1 MSKIDF
7 TWKIGGEAGFGI
19 ASAGLIF
26 AKTLNRLNYYVYGYL
41 EYPSLIR
48 GGHNVYEVHVSG
60 EPVYSQERQV
70 DLLVCLNTET
80 FNLHKNE
87 LKKDAIIIYDPL
99 KTQVEESANYK
110 LYAVEVSKI
119 VKELGGLPVM
129 ENNLFVGISLALL
142 QADKEAIFA
151 VVSDIFTDKGEAVIS
166 LNEKIIEAGYDFV
179 TAHPFSFSQKIEK
192 LGEKNSY
199 VMTGNEAISLG
210 AIAADCRLYASYP
223 MTPASSILHILAG
236 YSNTS
241 KMVVKHVG
249 DEIEAI
255 NLLVGASFS
264 GVRCMTG
271 TSGGGFAL
279 MNEGFGL
286 AGVTESAMVLV
297 ISQRPGPATGLPT
310 WTGQADLQ
318 FVIHAA
324 QDEFPRIVLA
334 PGDAEEAYNL
344 TQEAFNLADKYQT
357 PVFVLSDKYLSEG
370 LYYLQKENLQK
381 FPINRGK
388 LIPNEEI
395 KNQTNFL
402 RYAVTKD
409 GISPRSVAGQEN
421 GEYLANSYE
430 HDERGFA
437 TEDAI
442 VVKNQKDKRQQKS
455 LNYLDNDFVG
465 PSFYGNKEAE
475 LTIISWGST
484 KAPVLEAMKNLGD
497 KVNFMHFHH
506 VYPLNS
512 QLLSKILSQTKKSLL
527 LEGNGTGQFG
537 LLLREQTGWQSTH
550 LMLKYDGRPF
560 YPEEIQAKIK
570 EILGN

>member
-388 LIPNEEI
+388 LIP
-395 KNQTNFL
+395 
-402 RYAVTKD
+402 
-409 GISPRSVAGQEN
+409 
-421 GEYLANSYE
+421 
-430 HDERGFA
+430 
-437 TEDAI
+437 
-442 VVKNQKDKRQQKS
+442 
-455 LNYLDNDFVG
+455 
-465 PSFYGNKEAE
+465 
-475 LTIISWGST
+475 
-484 KAPVLEAMKNLGD
+484 
-497 KVNFMHFHH
+497 
-506 VYPLNS
+506 
-512 QLLSKILSQTKKSLL
+512 
-527 LEGNGTGQFG
+527 
-537 LLLREQTGWQSTH
+537 
-550 LMLKYDGRPF
+550 
-560 YPEEIQAKIK
+560 
-570 EILGN
+570 